1 MWRGTAMIEFH
12 LCIPNSHRGARC
24 LSSLL
29 ENCIGLQC
37 CRTNL
42 SNSLEPS
49 CPCIVLRLSCRMVST
64 AVDASRILLA
74 ISLS

>member
-1 MWRGTAMIEFH
+1 MIEFH
-12 LCIPNSHRGARC
+12 MCIPKSHRGARC
-24 LSSLL
+24 LSSLF
-29 ENCIGLQC
+29 ESCIGLQC
-37 CRTNL
+37 CRIIL

-49 CPCIVLRLSCRMVST
+49 CPCIVLRLFCRVVST